1 MISII
6 VAFIS
11 GLQEFFTSIP
21 MPILGGMELF
31 VFALIS
37 APGIQ
42 MLVDQ
47 QINYKKISNQ
57 IITSGVLLTGIS
69 DISITY
75 GTLTLRGMSL
85 GLTIGVIINIITLLL
100 GHFGYLNEKF
110 ELNEIMDECINV
122 FDFKVELRL
131 YGKNSV
137 QLLKQEVDVKEFR
150 GYIRRREI
158 VKLIKQ
164 TGKIEIQDKYN

>member
-1 MISII
+1 
-6 VAFIS
+6 
-11 GLQEFFTSIP
+11 

-57 IITSGVLLTGIS
+57 IITSGVLLAGIS

-85 GLTIGVIINIITLLL
+85 GLIIGVIINIITLLL

-122 FDFKVELRL
+122 FDFKAQGSLVKIMNGEDVGT
-131 YGKNSV
+131 YVSV
-137 QLLKQEVDVKEFR
+137 
-150 GYIRRREI
+150 
-158 VKLIKQ
+158 
-164 TGKIEIQDKYN
+164 N